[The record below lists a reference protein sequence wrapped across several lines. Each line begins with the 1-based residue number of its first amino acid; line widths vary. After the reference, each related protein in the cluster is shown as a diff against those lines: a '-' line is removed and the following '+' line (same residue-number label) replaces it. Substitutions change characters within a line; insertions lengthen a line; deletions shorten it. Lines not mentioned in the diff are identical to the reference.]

1 MYSAET
7 RSMNGR
13 AVGFTLVELIVTI
26 LVLAVLSLIAA
37 PSFIQFIDNRRL
49 AGAAEAVKNGMQFA
63 RSEAFKRSRTT
74 CFQLTPG
81 ADAQWL
87 VVEEPTCSGFCSD
100 ADPDGCLMQVR
111 AADFPGVQSS
121 VDFDE
126 ALFDP
131 VRGTVR
137 NFLDT
142 EPMQAWGKVS
152 LESARGKQLE
162 VQISVMGRVE
172 ICVPAGA
179 TRGPGLAYGDCL

>member
-1 MYSAET
+1 
-7 RSMNGR
+7 MNGR
-13 AVGFTLVELIVTI
+13 AAGFTLVELIVTI

-37 PSFIQFIDNRRL
+37 PSFIQFVDNRRL

-87 VVEEPTCSGFCSD
+87 VVEEPSCSGFCGD

-111 AADFPGVQSS
+111 SADFPGVQSS
-121 VDFDE
+121 VDDDFGEALE

-137 NFLDT
+137 NFLET
-142 EPMQAWGKVS
+142 EPMQAWGKVT
-152 LESARGKQLE
+152 LTSARGKQLE

-179 TRGPGLAYGDCL
+179 TGGPGLAYGDCL